1 MGSETIGNIVGIG
14 TFGFE
19 NNSTSEACTLF
30 EGLLS
35 SVIGLMTM
43 VAGVW
48 FVILLITSAYSWM
61 SSGGDKV
68 AVETARKK
76 MINAV
81 IGLVIVIAAVFI
93 ADLLGGLI
101 GFPSILNPAE
111 SIGCLTGTGGSQA
124 PHPNP

>member
-1 MGSETIGNIVGIG
+1 MGSNTIGNIVGIG
-14 TFGFE
+14 PFGFE

-30 EGLLS
+30 EGLIS

-43 VAGVW
+43 IAGIW
-48 FVILLITSAYSWM
+48 FIILLITSAYSWM
-61 SSGGDKV
+61 SSGGDKG

-81 IGLVIVIAAVFI
+81 IGLVIVVAALFI

-101 GFPSILNPAE
+101 GFPTLTNPGE
-111 SIGCLTGTGGSQA
+111 FINCVT
-124 PHPNP
+124 